1 MFSHCSIEEATVTAE
16 PTTNEPTAAEALD
29 EARRDIG
36 LARTFDVEGDH
47 YRRGQYARSAIDL
60 AATSLLDPTAS
71 EREVV
76 AARSFLKEALAL
88 DGRANAYGSDQIHTE
103 DEAAALS
110 EDDQRWL
117 DDYLANRP
125 AAAAGQSRSDDYS
138 IGL

>member
-1 MFSHCSIEEATVTAE
+1 MTE
-16 PTTNEPTAAEALD
+16 PSAAEALD
-29 EARRDIG
+29 QTRTDIV
-36 LARTFDVEGDH
+36 LARTFDVEGDE

-60 AATSLLDPTAS
+60 AATTLVDPAAT

-103 DEAAALS
+103 EEAASLS

-117 DDYLANRP
+117 DDYFANRP
-125 AAAAGQSRSDDYS
+125 AAAQSRSDDYS
-138 IGL
+138 LGL

>member
-1 MFSHCSIEEATVTAE
+1 MTEPSAT
-16 PTTNEPTAAEALD
+16 EALAA
-29 EARRDIG
+29 ARTDIG
-36 LARTFDVEGDH
+36 LARTFDIEGDQ
-47 YRRGQYARSAIDL
+47 YRRGPYARSAIDL
-60 AATSLLDPTAS
+60 AATTLVDPAAT

-117 DDYLANRP
+117 DDYLASRP
-125 AAAAGQSRSDDYS
+125 AAAAAQSRSDDYS
-138 IGL
+138 LGL